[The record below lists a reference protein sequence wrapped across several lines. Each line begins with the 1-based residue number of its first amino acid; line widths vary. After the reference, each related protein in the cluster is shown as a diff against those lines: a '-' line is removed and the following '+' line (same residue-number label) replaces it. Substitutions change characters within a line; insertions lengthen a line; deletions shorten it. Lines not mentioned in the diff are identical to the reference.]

1 MDDIWTQVL
10 DQLRVSIP
18 PNAYET
24 WIKPLRAKVEGGT
37 LVIGA
42 PNKFFRE
49 WVKEHYLEYIQGA
62 LRESCPEP
70 LEIEFVVEKTAEAG
84 PPAAEED
91 ERVRQALQYFHP
103 RYTFENFVV
112 GSGNQLAHAA
122 ALAVV
127 EKPGL
132 RYNPLFIYGG
142 VGLGKTHLLNAIG
155 QKVIKEGMVPDPLK
169 VCYISA
175 EEFTNELINSIRY
188 ERMDAFRNKYRT
200 MEMLLID
207 DIQFIAGKERT
218 QVEFFHTFNTL
229 YQNKKQIVITSDRFP
244 KDIANIEERLRS
256 RFEWG
261 LIVDIQPPDVETKV
275 AILKKKAEMENIDL
289 PDDVAFFLA
298 SRIDS
303 SNIRILEGCLIRLG
317 AFASLTRRRI
327 DIELAKEA
335 LKNIIKEDQPIT
347 VEKIVHKVAAYFNV
361 KTKEI
366 LSNRRTQKIVL
377 PRQVAM
383 YLAKKYTDTPLVE
396 IGRHFGGKDH
406 STVIYAIKKVE
417 QRLRKDPLFRD
428 MLEEVERMLKS

>member
-10 DQLRVSIP
+10 NHLRASVP

-24 WIKPLRAKVEGGT
+24 WIKPLTGKVEGGT

-62 LRESCPEP
+62 LREASPKP
-70 LEIEFVVEKTAEAG
+70 LEIEFVVEKVAEVS
-84 PPAAEED
+84 PAVAEED

-155 QKVIKEGMVPDPLK
+155 QKVIKEGKVSDPLK

-317 AFASLTRRRI
+317 AYASLTRRRI
-327 DIELAKEA
+327 DIDLAKEA
-335 LKNIIKEDQPIT
+335 LKNIIKEEQPIT
-347 VEKIVHKVAAYFNV
+347 IERIVQKVAAYFNV

-383 YLAKKYTDTPLVE
+383 YLAKKHTDTPLVE
-396 IGRHFGGKDH
+396 IGRRFGGKDH

-417 QRLRKDPLFRD
+417 QKLKKDPLFRD
-428 MLEEVERMLKS
+428 MLEELEKMLKS

>member
-1 MDDIWTQVL
+1 MDDIWTDVL
-10 DQLRVSIP
+10 NYLRSTVPS
-18 PNAYET
+18 NAYDT
-24 WIKPLRAKVEGGT
+24 WIKPLRARVEGKVL
-37 LVIGA
+37 LVAA
-42 PNKFFRE
+42 PNKFFKE
-49 WVKEHYLEYIQGA
+49 WVKEHYFEYIQQA
-62 LRESCPEP
+62 LKNTQKDF
-70 LEIEFVVEKTAEAG
+70 LQVEFVVEKVEDTS
-84 PPAAEED
+84 PPLEDD

-127 EKPGL
+127 EKPGT

-155 QKVIKEGMVPDPLK
+155 QKVIKEGKVSDPLK

-188 ERMDAFRNKYRT
+188 EKMDTFRNKYRT

-218 QVEFFHTFNTL
+218 QVEFFHTFNAL

-275 AILKKKAEMENIDL
+275 AILKKKAEMENIEISDE
-289 PDDVAFFLA
+289 VAFFLA

-303 SNIRILEGCLIRLG
+303 SNIRVLEGCLIRLG
-317 AFASLTRRRI
+317 AYASLTRRRI
-327 DIELAKEA
+327 DINLAKEA
-335 LKNIIKEDQPIT
+335 LKNILKEDQPIT
-347 VEKIVHKVAAYFNV
+347 IERIVQKVASYFNV
-361 KTKEI
+361 KTKEL
-366 LSNRRTQKIVL
+366 LSNRRTQKVVL

-383 YLAKKYTDTPLVE
+383 FLAKKYTDTPLVE

-417 QRLRKDPLFRD
+417 QKLKKDPLFRD
-428 MLEEVERMLKS
+428 MVEEVEKMLKS